1 MEPRHNI
8 HGGGGGGGGDGGD
21 LHHLHRLTLLVART
35 DERTPNHE
43 AIELCIQDQ
52 RNTNDS
58 KELHAI

>member
-1 MEPRHNI
+1 MLRDFVI
-8 HGGGGGGGGDGGD
+8 FVTFGD